1 MHCRTLGLAALIL
14 VLTSACSKKDTPA
27 GDDPKTASA
36 EKATEKANDA
46 TPGEAAEPAPQ
57 KAAAAPNQEV
67 LTDPAKATLEA
78 PEKFVVE
85 LQTTKGPIRLDVE
98 RAWAPK
104 GVDRFYNLVEAGYY
118 TDVAFFRVIPG
129 FMAQVGLHGD
139 PAINRTWRS
148 ANIDDDPV
156 TQSNTRGMVTFAT
169 AGPNTRTTQFFIN
182 HADNTRLDGMG
193 FAPFARIQPD
203 SMKIVDS
210 LHGGYGEGAP
220 RGKGPSQARIHAEG
234 NAYLKAE
241 FPELDYIEKAH
252 VVKQ

>member
-1 MHCRTLGLAALIL
+1 MHCRTLGLVALTL
-14 VLTSACSKKDTPA
+14 VLTSACSKKDAPV
-27 GDDPKTASA
+27 GDDPETASA
-36 EKATEKANDA
+36 EEATEKAADDA
-46 TPGEAAEPAPQ
+46 PAEKAAEKAPMQ
-57 KAAAAPNQEV
+57 AAAPNREV

-104 GVDRFYNLVEAGYY
+104 GVDRFYNLVQAGYY

-156 TQSNTRGMVTFAT
+156 ARSNTRGMVTFAT
-169 AGPNTRTTQFFIN
+169 AGPDTRTTQFFIN
-182 HADNTRLDGMG
+182 YADNTRLDGMG
-193 FAPFARIQPD
+193 FAPFARVQPD
-203 SMKIVDS
+203 SMKVVDS

-234 NAYLKAE
+234 NAYLRAE
-241 FPELDYIEKAH
+241 FPELDYIEKAR
-252 VVKQ
+252 VVKP